1 MPFCKDCD
9 EHYLTTHT
17 CPPLWEAR
25 IYDKKYP
32 NDWTEVHG
40 IDPARAAA
48 RFAEC
53 YDRNGDYDIIKR
65 GGDEIEVR
73 KPGEDKIIL
82 VTISTET
89 VPHYYGHIQ
98 AAR

>member
-1 MPFCKDCD
+1 MPFCKNGDGN
-9 EHYLTTHT
+9 YATTHT
-17 CPPLWEAR
+17 GLLLWERR
-25 IYDKKYP
+25 ISAQNNR

-40 IDPARAAA
+40 IDPERAAA

-53 YDRNGDYDIIKR
+53 YDRNGDYDIIRR

-73 KPGEDKIIL
+73 KPGEDKIVL
-82 VTISTET
+82 VNVSAET